1 MARQNKKAKTS
12 HPQVT
17 TQPKQQQQ
25 PKGKASAKPAAASA
39 APAPGSASSAKPVH
53 REKLRKQKK
62 KEQAKSQPKPAA
74 AAAKKPSAPAAEYSD
89 SDSSEPEL
97 AVEADL
103 PNDDAEIAALSAIE
117 KQLDA
122 LDQEYQAALLRIT
135 AEIEAKRAPLYVQR
149 SAVTRKLRLF
159 WPTTIT
165 ALPIAEEMIE
175 EADVPLLSK
184 LVDLMVVRDAENPA
198 SYQITFEFA
207 PDNGLLAK
215 PTVALRVAASSP
227 TEAEVRAVEPLTFL
241 PGKDFTGLAE
251 AKKDEAGKKG
261 KKRPASYM
269 GFFTYFFPT
278 RDNMDEAVEFFNDL
292 AGNLFPAAPGIYMDM
307 REAKQSV
314 VLGGAGGDDSDME
327 GVFDDEDGSD
337 DEEDGNA
344 LDEDDDDDDDD
355 DDDEMSE

>member
-12 HPQVT
+12 HPQAA
-17 TQPKQQQQ
+17 TQPQRQQ
-25 PKGKASAKPAAASA
+25 PKAKAPAKPAAAA
-39 APAPGSASSAKPVH
+39 QAPTTAPPAKPVH
-53 REKLRKQKK
+53 REKLRNQKK
-62 KEQAKSQPKPAA
+62 NEKAQNQPKPAA
-74 AAAKKPSAPAAEYSD
+74 AAAAAKKAPVPESESD
-89 SDSSEPEL
+89 SEPEL
-97 AVEADL
+97 EPESDL
-103 PNDDAEIAALSAIE
+103 PDDDAEIAALSAIE
-117 KQLDA
+117 KKLDA

-184 LVDLMVVRDAENPA
+184 LVDLMVVRDADNPA
-198 SYQITFEFA
+198 SYQIMFEFA
-207 PDNGLLAK
+207 ADNGLLAK
-215 PTVALRVAASSP
+215 NTVALRVAASSP

-251 AKKDEAGKKG
+251 SKKDEGKKG

-314 VLGGAGGDDSDME
+314 MLGGAGGDDSDME

-337 DEEDGNA
+337 GEERGNA
-344 LDEDDDDDDDD
+344 LDEDDDD
-355 DDDEMSE
+355 EMSE

>member
-12 HPQVT
+12 HPQAA
-17 TQPKQQQQ
+17 TQPQQ
-25 PKGKASAKPAAASA
+25 PKAKAPATPAASA
-39 APAPGSASSAKPVH
+39 AASNASSAKPVH
-53 REKLRKQKK
+53 REKLRNQKK
-62 KEQAKSQPKPAA
+62 KEKAQNQPKPAA
-74 AAAKKPSAPAAEYSD
+74 KKAPEPESE
-89 SDSSEPEL
+89 SGSEPEL
-97 AVEADL
+97 EAESDL

-117 KQLDA
+117 KKLDA

-184 LVDLMVVRDAENPA
+184 LVDLMVVRDNDNPA

-215 PTVALRVAASSP
+215 NTVALRVAASSP
-227 TEAEVRAVEPLTFL
+227 TEAEVRVVDPLSFL

-307 REAKQSV
+307 REAKQSA

-327 GVFDDEDGSD
+327 GVFDDEDGS
-337 DEEDGNA
+337 EGE
-344 LDEDDDDDDDD
+344 D